1 MLDRIVNNRYGVR
14 TIKGRILKLKTDKH
28 GYFRLGL
35 TKDKK
40 QRFFFL
46 HRLVAQAFIPNPN
59 NYPIV
64 NHIDGNK
71 KNNNIKNLEWCTYQQ
86 NTNHAYRTGI
96 FKAKGAVHIGEKNPN
111 KKLTEQDVLEI
122 LRMKKEGLK
131 LKSVY
136 ENYKEKINLKGF
148 SLVWYRVTWKHLD
161 MVERI

>member
-1 MLDRIVNNRYGVR
+1 M
-14 TIKGRILKLKTDKH
+14 
-28 GYFRLGL
+28 
-35 TKDKK
+35 
-40 QRFFFL
+40 
-46 HRLVAQAFIPNPN
+46 
-59 NYPIV
+59 
-64 NHIDGNK
+64 
-71 KNNNIKNLEWCTYQQ
+71 
-86 NTNHAYRTGI
+86 
-96 FKAKGAVHIGEKNPN
+96 HIGEKNPN